1 MKSSIF
7 NPLQLKH
14 LMAHKGS
21 YLKAIATDE
30 GLRFCPDFAQNIMH
44 VLDPVPVKM
53 DVSDIKGKDGRNITY
68 MIEDSYQ
75 IAKLADALDFTKA
88 EVTKDGERLD
98 FVVGKKHFPM
108 KLFSASEPYFDLNL
122 EGYAGT
128 VEWDAAGS
136 EAMQV
141 CNIAS
146 YEIGNTRPFLQGVF
160 IDPEDMSFAATDG
173 CRMIYHKSCYALK
186 GLEKFTKDFPE
197 GCRKYSDFSNNFIM
211 PSWVVPYLDGYAKV
225 YYAYHDQEAIDSE
238 HYPLHTPWS
247 YWKLETNRE
256 TYLFVP
262 IEGQFPKWRKVAPEY
277 MDCHYEHKK
286 VTFDFEGMKRYKK
299 AGKHDSLMCRF
310 HDGTCTQMYNGEI
323 ELDIGV
329 ELPLP
334 EGVDAYFSAQYLI
347 DGIKIFGKRAEVEI
361 CFPDPEEGHIMKAVD
376 IVGKHDLLHYVVMPR
391 RAN

>member
-1 MKSSIF
+1 VKSNFF

-21 YLKAIATDE
+21 YLKAITTDE

-53 DVSDIKGKDGRNITY
+53 DVSDIRGADGRNITY
-68 MIEDSYQ
+68 MIEDGYQ

-88 EVTKDGERLD
+88 EVTKDGDNLD
-98 FVVGKKHFPM
+98 FVVGKKHFRM

-122 EGYAGT
+122 EGYSGT

-136 EAMQV
+136 EAMQI
-141 CNIAS
+141 CNVAS
-146 YEIGNTRPFLQGVF
+146 FEIGQERLFLQGVF
-160 IDPEDMSFAATDG
+160 IDPEGMFVATDG
-173 CRMIYHKSCYALK
+173 CRMIYHKSCNVAGLGEFLK
-186 GLEKFTKDFPE
+186 AHPSKCTD
-197 GCRKYSDFSNNFIM
+197 NTFIM
-211 PSWVVPYLDGYAKV
+211 PTWTIPYLDGYAKV
-225 YYAYHDQEAIDSE
+225 FYAYHDVEAKDAD
-238 HYPLHTPWS
+238 HYPLHTQWS
-247 YWKLETNRE
+247 YWKLETGGE
-256 TYLFVP
+256 TYLFHP

-277 MDCHYEHKK
+277 MDLHYEHKK
-286 VTFDFEGMKRYKK
+286 TTFDFEGMKRYKK
-299 AGKHDSLMCRF
+299 TGKNDSMLCRF

-329 ELPLP
+329 EFPLP
-334 EGVDAYFSAQYLI
+334 ENVDAFFDAQYLI
-347 DGIKIFGKRAEVEI
+347 DGVKVFGKQAEVDI
-361 CFPDPEEGHIMKAVD
+361 ALPDPDEGHIIKAVD